1 LLASKNSDFASGAST
16 NDRLQLPF
24 LTVVI
29 PIYNEE
35 ATIRICLE
43 SISLQDYPEDR
54 YEILAI
60 DGGST
65 DETRAI
71 IRNECLPKIGNLR
84 LLDNPKRIQSA
95 ALNIGIKAAIGEI
108 IVRLDAHTLAPKR
121 YFKTV
126 AELMKSTGADHLGG
140 IFLTRGSGIW
150 GKSIAAAM
158 SHKFGV
164 GNSLHRTSTS
174 DGINDLGALGAYRKS
189 AFEKYGGFDE
199 ELRVCED
206 CEFGYRVMKAGGIVY
221 RSGKIQ
227 FTYFARKS
235 LLRLFKQYY
244 LYGLYKVMLMR
255 KVGSVPKA
263 RHVIPLVF
271 VLNLITGIFLT
282 VSGSSFT
289 SIFVSSL
296 LLYIAMALYFAFK
309 ASPKGVKYVLPIC
322 ACFITLHVS
331 YGVGSLTGMAS
342 WASNKMRA

>member
-1 LLASKNSDFASGAST
+1 MLASKNKDLSNGAS
-16 NDRLQLPF
+16 NNEHLPLPF
-24 LTVVI
+24 LSVVI

-35 ATIRICLE
+35 STIRICLE
-43 SISLQDYPEDR
+43 SIKLQQYPESQ

-60 DGGST
+60 DGGSQ
-65 DETRAI
+65 DDTRKI
-71 IRNECLPKIGNLR
+71 IREEFLQKTQNLR
-84 LLDNPKRIQSA
+84 LLENPKRIQSA
-95 ALNIGIKAAIGEI
+95 ALNIGIQEAKGDI
-108 IVRLDAHTLAPKR
+108 IVRLDAHTLAPKD

-126 AELMKSTGADHLGG
+126 AYLMKSTGADHLGG

-150 GKSIAAAM
+150 GKSIAKAM

-164 GNSLHRTSTS
+164 GNSLHRTSTT

-189 AFEKYGGFDE
+189 AFKKFGGFDE

-235 LLRLFKQYY
+235 LWGLFKQYY

-255 KVGSVPKA
+255 KIESVPKL
-263 RHVIPLVF
+263 RHVIPLAF
-271 VLNLITGIFLT
+271 VLNLITGICVTLF
-282 VSGSSFT
+282 GST
-289 SIFVSSL
+289 IAPIFVFTIII
-296 LLYIAMALYFAFK
+296 YFAMALYFASK

-322 ACFITLHVS
+322 VCFLTLHIS
-331 YGVGSLTGMAS
+331 YGIGSFVGIIS
-342 WASNKMRA
+342 WARTKLFG